1 MNERVS
7 ASPVLSRM
15 LEESS
20 RATLI
25 VSKIYEDQ
33 SPLKKHIP
41 NAVLPAKRHW
51 LPLYINAELL
61 SAIIF
66 LHQMQFGWCTSVLCT
81 VFSVQ
86 HCQLYYQ
93 AVAHISYMCYKD

>member
-7 ASPVLSRM
+7 ASPVLLRM

-20 RATLI
+20 RTTLI
-25 VSKIYEDQ
+25 VSKMYEDQ

-41 NAVLPAKRHW
+41 NVVLPAKHHW
-51 LPLYINAELL
+51 LPLYVNAV
-61 SAIIF
+61 
-66 LHQMQFGWCTSVLCT
+66 HMQYGWCTNVLCT

-86 HCQLYYQ
+86 HCVGLYYQ
-93 AVAHISYMCYKD
+93 AVAHISHMCYKD